1 MNGFLL
7 VLMGGLTSLWSGNA
21 ASQTGL
27 LQKSFWSESAG
38 ADLHTPR
45 TTSIAISSRRVDD
58 AVSPVRASQLVAKM
72 TKAMRKTT
80 LQPVSDATTAQ
91 LSLDMIIESHE
102 QRSQNGTYIFLLLRD
117 RASQHLLYCG
127 YQRVGHF
134 YDSAALDLLNDLSRR
149 IKAPGI
155 QNTGDIESCAA
166 EAKRPVDL

>member
-1 MNGFLL
+1 MMAFSCAGAA
-7 VLMGGLTSLWSGNA
+7 VGQSG
-21 ASQTGL
+21 S
-27 LQKSFWSESAG
+27 LQKSYGSEAAG
-38 ADLHTPR
+38 ADLHAPR

-58 AVSPVRASQLVAKM
+58 AVSPVRASQLVGKM

-80 LQPVSDATTAQ
+80 LQPVSDATAAQ

-102 QRSQNGTYIFLLLRD
+102 QHSKNRTYIFLLLRD
-117 RASQHLLYCG
+117 RASQRLLYCG
-127 YQRVGHF
+127 YKQVGHF

-155 QNTGDIESCAA
+155 PNTGDIESCAA